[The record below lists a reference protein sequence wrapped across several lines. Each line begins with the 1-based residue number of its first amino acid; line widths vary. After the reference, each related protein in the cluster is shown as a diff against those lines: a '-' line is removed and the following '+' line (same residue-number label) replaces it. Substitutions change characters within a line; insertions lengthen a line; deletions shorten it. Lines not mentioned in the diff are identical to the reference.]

1 MRPKHWLFT
10 IPLRL
15 RSLFRWAQADQEL
28 DDELRD
34 HLERKTEEYVE
45 KGMTQEEA
53 HRRARLDLGG
63 IEQTKEKCRDARRVN
78 WIQDFIQDTRY
89 GFRMLR
95 KSPGF
100 TAAAVITLALGIGA
114 NTAIFSYVDAMVMR
128 TLPVERPNELVFIN
142 PTNTPNGDL
151 GFSYPLYEVVRDEN
165 RTLAGVFVRAG
176 GAMNVS
182 VDGQAELVPGGG
194 EYVSG
199 SYFST
204 LGVEAVAG
212 RTFTA
217 AEDKVPGQNPVA
229 VISYGYW
236 KRRFALSPSAIGKTI
251 YLNGIPFTIIGVT
264 PLRFSG
270 IEVGRSPDITV
281 PMAMYPQL
289 NLGSTELSNPG
300 SWWLAALARLRPGVS
315 AEQATADLSAIFKH
329 YVEARGLPTGLRTEG
344 LRIKL
349 EPGAWGISARSKST
363 AWREPTLL
371 MTLVGLV
378 LFIACTNVANLLLA
392 RGAARQKEI
401 AVRLSIGAG
410 RGRLIRQ
417 LVTESLLLAL
427 LGGAA
432 GFLFASW
439 GTQGSLKLVPE
450 GVSLDLSP
458 DTRIF
463 VFAAGISIL
472 AGVLF
477 GLMPALRATRIS
489 LVERLQGGAR
499 QSPITQASRNRL
511 RSGLVVSQVTLSMVL
526 LFAAGLFTRSL
537 QELLSVD
544 LGFRPEH
551 VLVFSLDPTLIGY
564 EGSRLVGLYT
574 NLQQHAEAVPGVM
587 AASVS
592 RGGLVTRGT
601 WGSIVSVPGYVPQP
615 GERMVSR
622 FNPVG
627 PRFFQTVGIPILL
640 GRDFRDQDNE
650 TAPKVAIVNET
661 FAHQF
666 FGEQNGVQKALGRT
680 IGPGADQNLGQFQIV
695 GVVKDSKQRRLDEPP
710 VRVVYFSF
718 LQADLPAS
726 LMGHMTLEVRT
737 ATEPTAMT
745 NAIRRELLAVEK
757 NLPLYGVKT
766 LTQQVQES
774 LVEPRMIAWLA
785 SLFGLL
791 ALLLASVGLYG
802 LIAYST
808 MRRTGEI
815 GIRMA
820 LGADRA
826 DVIAPIL
833 GEALRLTAIGVVIG
847 LALEVAAGRAASSM
861 LYGVSAAD
869 PLTIVGAS
877 LLMLTA
883 AALAGFLPARRAS
896 KVDPMVALRYE

>member
-378 LFIACTNVANLLLA
+378 LLIACTNVANLLVA

-417 LVTESLLLAL
+417 LITESLLLAL

-439 GTQGSLKLVPE
+439 GTQGLLKLVPE
-450 GVSLDLSP
+450 EVSLDLSP
-458 DTRIF
+458 DARVF
-463 VFAAGISIL
+463 VFAAGISFL
-472 AGVLF
+472 SGVLF
-477 GLMPALRATRIS
+477 GLTPAFRATRIS
-489 LVERLQGGAR
+489 LVHGFQGGVR
-499 QSPITQASRNRL
+499 RGQTQSRPNHLRN
-511 RSGLVVSQVTLSMVL
+511 GLVVAQVMLSMVL
-526 LFAAGLFTRSL
+526 LFVAGLFTHSL
-537 QELLSVD
+537 EELLSVD

-551 VLVFSLDPTLIGY
+551 VLVLSVDPTLVGY
-564 EGSRLVGLYT
+564 QGPRLVDLYRDLLEHT
-574 NLQQHAEAVPGVM
+574 RTVPGVT
-587 AASVS
+587 SVSLS
-592 RGGLVTRGT
+592 RGGLVTRAT
-601 WGSIVSVPGYVPQP
+601 WGGIVSVPGYTPGP
-615 GERMVSR
+615 GEGMASL

-627 PRFFQTVGIPILL
+627 PDFFRTAGIPILL
-640 GRDFRDQDNE
+640 GRDLRDQDNE
-650 TAPKVAIVNET
+650 TAPKVAIINET
-661 FAHQF
+661 FA
-666 FGEQNGVQKALGRT
+666 R
-680 IGPGADQNLGQFQIV
+680 
-695 GVVKDSKQRRLDEPP
+695 
-710 VRVVYFSF
+710 
-718 LQADLPAS
+718 
-726 LMGHMTLEVRT
+726 
-737 ATEPTAMT
+737 
-745 NAIRRELLAVEK
+745 
-757 NLPLYGVKT
+757 
-766 LTQQVQES
+766 QV
-774 LVEPRMIAWLA
+774 
-785 SLFGLL
+785 
-791 ALLLASVGLYG
+791 
-802 LIAYST
+802 
-808 MRRTGEI
+808 
-815 GIRMA
+815 
-820 LGADRA
+820 
-826 DVIAPIL
+826 
-833 GEALRLTAIGVVIG
+833 
-847 LALEVAAGRAASSM
+847 
-861 LYGVSAAD
+861 
-869 PLTIVGAS
+869 
-877 LLMLTA
+877 
-883 AALAGFLPARRAS
+883 
-896 KVDPMVALRYE
+896 